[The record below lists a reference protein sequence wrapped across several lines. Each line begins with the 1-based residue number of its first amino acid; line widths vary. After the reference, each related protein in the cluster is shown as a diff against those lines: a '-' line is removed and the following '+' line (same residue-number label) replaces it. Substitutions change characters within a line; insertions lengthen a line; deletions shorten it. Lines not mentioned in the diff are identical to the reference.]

1 MFNNRYLFLV
11 SDFDKSNQQNSNKS
25 SKIINIFKGNNFG
38 FYFENNKL
46 RLNLILIYILIL
58 DGSKRL
64 SKVFK
69 KLQINSNGKYCK

>member
-25 SKIINIFKGNNFG
+25 SRIINIFKGNNFD

-46 RLNLILIYILIL
+46 KLNLIFYVLIL

-69 KLQINSNGKYCK
+69 KLQISSNGKYCK